1 MNGHIWGWNGFC
13 SSCGSENYDWTRQK
27 LLPTRIRGI
36 EMKKKILN
44 LVFLLSLLA
53 MPVMLAS
60 CGSDNDDDDINNG
73 TIHPNAEMLQ
83 GGTWTFQKAIVSIMG
98 QTIEMDLDEIRQ
110 LYAQDLGTNNIM
122 FIDEYI
128 KFEKDYMVM
137 VNTGDRYA
145 YKYYSNGTLWI
156 EGIDELAGTENMNL
170 TIKVKSLSQKQ
181 LVMRY
186 SIKMPGFTMDE
197 DVYYTR

>member
-1 MNGHIWGWNGFC
+1 
-13 SSCGSENYDWTRQK
+13 
-27 LLPTRIRGI
+27 
-36 EMKKKILN
+36 
-44 LVFLLSLLA
+44 

-60 CGSDNDDDDINNG
+60 CGSDDDDDGYNG

-83 GGTWTFQKAIVSIMG
+83 GGTWTFQKAVISVMG
-98 QTIEMDLDEIRQ
+98 QTFEMDLDQIRDYYSSQ
-110 LYAQDLGTNNIM
+110 MGTSNIM

-128 KFEKDYMVM
+128 KFEQDYMVM

-156 EGIDELAGTENMNL
+156 EGIDELAGTEDMDM

-181 LVMRY
+181 LVLRY
-186 SIKMPGFTMDE
+186 SIKMQGLTMNE